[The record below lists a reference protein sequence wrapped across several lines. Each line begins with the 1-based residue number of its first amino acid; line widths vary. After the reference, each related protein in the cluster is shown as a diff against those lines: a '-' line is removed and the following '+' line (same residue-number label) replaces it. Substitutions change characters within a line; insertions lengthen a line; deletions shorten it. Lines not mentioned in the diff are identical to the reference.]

1 MTTNDRRAVA
11 PSPTDVGGRQCV
23 AAELLELLRCVCLPF
38 KPASN
43 PPVWFARCPQIT
55 GCSSGLGRA
64 LAIDLHGRSGAEGK
78 QGGAFRVFASARNT
92 NALSDLAAMGIDV
105 VQLDVTSQVSHVTE
119 QAVTALRPRCLSITA
134 AVMLVHMCVLS
145 CRLQLT
151 LPSKPSFNRL
161 EASMC

>member
-1 MTTNDRRAVA
+1 MNDRRAVV
-11 PSPTDVGGRQCV
+11 PSPSDVGGRQCV
-23 AAELLELLRCVCLPF
+23 AAELLELLNCVCLPF

-43 PPVWFARCPQIT
+43 PAVWFARCPQIT

-64 LAIDLHGRSGAEGK
+64 LAIDLHGRSGNAEGK

-92 NALSDLAAMGIDV
+92 SALSDLAAMGIDV
-105 VQLDVTSQVSHVTE
+105 VQLDVTSQVSYGGG
-119 QAVTALRPRCLSITA
+119 QAVTELQVRCLSITP
-134 AVMLVHMCVLS
+134 AVMLVHMFVLS

-151 LPSKPSFNRL
+151 PPSKPSSNRL